1 MFCPTSGEGFIP
13 FMAKQLRYAH
23 LQQPV
28 PGFHFFIPKFTVTPD
43 HCTRKQWV
51 ELSASKDVCKKD
63 IQGFAATLQPILNQ
77 HKCFL
82 SQSGLATTDSG
93 LFLSFRMPLAC
104 VQSKRAHTHRCIR
117 VSKCS
122 WGQVGFSS
130 SLLKRKWTDKWVWCW
145 TAGVTGK

>member
-1 MFCPTSGEGFIP
+1 MQVFCPTGGEGFIP
-13 FMAKQLRYAH
+13 FMAKQLCYARNTH

-28 PGFHFFIPKFTVTPD
+28 PGSHFFIPKFTVTPD

-51 ELSASKDVCKKD
+51 ELSASKHVCKKD
-63 IQGFAATLQPILNQ
+63 IQGPAVTLQPTILNQ
-77 HKCFL
+77 HKWFFIPKWI
-82 SQSGLATTDSG
+82 SNNNFG

-104 VQSKRAHTHRCIR
+104 ARSKCAHTHTCIC

-130 SLLKRKWTDKWVWCW
+130 LLKRKRTDKRVWC
-145 TAGVTGK
+145 